1 MNFSRRHFLQ
11 AGSTASLGALA
22 VGCDK
27 LEVPAALRIGP
38 RSVTSQDG
46 PFAVPSGR
54 EIDLVSHALNRLTFG
69 ARP

>member
-27 LEVPAALRIGP
+27 LEVPAA
-38 RSVTSQDG
+38 
-46 PFAVPSGR
+46 
-54 EIDLVSHALNRLTFG
+54 
-69 ARP
+69 